1 MNRTLTIIGIASS
14 LALAISGCS
23 APAQTGS
30 AATQD
35 EAQKTESSAPVKIKS
50 SDDPHIQYVKNY
62 VGMNAR
68 QVGYTAL
75 DKMRHDRYGDGTLK
89 IVFVTPDGSHIDLG
103 SDENDWDDSDLQD
116 WKVVSQNLKPNT
128 EFTYTFTSD
137 SDDEDSDDE
146 DSDDEDS
153 DDEDTSFVSTQT
165 VDEIVLSLAKVGST
179 TNKSADLTKINPATD
194 KYTYFIKDYV
204 GRNLADCGYLSLANT
219 FNDSYG
225 PTYIK
230 FDIVSEDGAYIDPT
244 DSSALASYVV
254 VSQNVAPNSEL
265 KLVYSTDSNGEED
278 SNLVSSKSIDSVAL
292 TVKKIK

>member
-1 MNRTLTIIGIASS
+1 MNKTLVIIGLASS

-30 AATQD
+30 TVAQN
-35 EAQKTESSAPVKIKS
+35 EAQKTESSAPIKIKS

-75 DKMRHDRYGDGTLK
+75 DAMRHDRYGDGTLK

-137 SDDEDSDDE
+137 SDGEDSDG
-146 DSDDEDS
+146 
-153 DDEDTSFVSTQT
+153 EDTSLVSTQT

-179 TNKSADLTKINPATD
+179 TNKSANLTKINPATD

-254 VSQNVAPNSEL
+254 VSQNVAPNSEI
-265 KLVYSTDSNGEED
+265 KLVYSTDSNGEES

>member
-1 MNRTLTIIGIASS
+1 MNRTLIIISIASS
-14 LALAISGCS
+14 LALAMSGCS

-30 AATQD
+30 TSTQE
-35 EAQKTESSAPVKIKS
+35 EAQKAESSAPVKIKS

-75 DKMRHDRYGDGTLK
+75 DEMRHDHYGNGTLK

-103 SDENDWDDSDLQD
+103 SDENDWDDSALQD
-116 WKVVSQNLKPNT
+116 WKVVSQSLDPNT

-137 SDDEDSDDE
+137 SDG
-146 DSDDEDS
+146 
-153 DDEDTSFVSTQT
+153 EDTSLVATQT
-165 VDEIVLSLAKVGST
+165 IDEIVLSVCKVGGST
-179 TNKSADLTKINPATD
+179 KKAANSTKVKPATD

-204 GRNLADCGYLSLANT
+204 NRNLADCGYLSLGGT

-230 FDIVSEDGAYIDPT
+230 IDIVSEDGAYVDPS
-244 DSSALASYVV
+244 DSSSLESYVV

-265 KLVYSTDSNGEED
+265 KLVYSTDSNGEEY
-278 SNLVSSKSIDSVAL
+278 SNVVSSKSIDSVAL

>member
-1 MNRTLTIIGIASS
+1 MNKTLVIIGLASS

-30 AATQD
+30 TVAQN

-75 DKMRHDRYGDGTLK
+75 DEMRHDRYGDGTLK

-137 SDDEDSDDE
+137 SDGEDSDG
-146 DSDDEDS
+146 
-153 DDEDTSFVSTQT
+153 EDTSFVSTQT

-254 VSQNVAPNSEL
+254 VSQNVAPNSEI
-265 KLVYSTDSNGEED
+265 KLVYSTDSNGEES

>member
-1 MNRTLTIIGIASS
+1 MNKTLVIICLASS

-30 AATQD
+30 TVAQN
-35 EAQKTESSAPVKIKS
+35 EAQKTESSAPIKIKS

-75 DKMRHDRYGDGTLK
+75 DAMRHDRYGDGTLK

-137 SDDEDSDDE
+137 SDGEDSDG
-146 DSDDEDS
+146 
-153 DDEDTSFVSTQT
+153 EDTSLVSTQT

-179 TNKSADLTKINPATD
+179 TNKSANLTKINPATD

-254 VSQNVAPNSEL
+254 VSQNVAPNSEI
-265 KLVYSTDSNGEED
+265 KLVYSTDSNGEES

>member
-1 MNRTLTIIGIASS
+1 MNKTLVIIGLASS

-30 AATQD
+30 TVAQN

-75 DKMRHDRYGDGTLK
+75 DEMRHDRYGNGTLK

-137 SDDEDSDDE
+137 SDGEDSDG
-146 DSDDEDS
+146 
-153 DDEDTSFVSTQT
+153 EDTSFVSTQT

-204 GRNLADCGYLSLANT
+204 GRNLADCGYLSLADT

-254 VSQNVAPNSEL
+254 VSQNVAPNSEI
-265 KLVYSTDSNGEED
+265 KLVYSTDSNGEES

>member
-1 MNRTLTIIGIASS
+1 MNRTLVIIGLASS

-30 AATQD
+30 TATQN

-75 DKMRHDRYGDGTLK
+75 DEMRHDRYGNGTLK

-103 SDENDWDDSDLQD
+103 SDENDWDDSALQD
-116 WKVVSQNLKPNT
+116 WKVVSQSLKPNT
-128 EFTYTFTSD
+128 EFAYTFTSD
-137 SDDEDSDDE
+137 SDGKE
-146 DSDDEDS
+146 
-153 DDEDTSFVSTQT
+153 TSLVATQT
-165 VDEIVLSLAKVGST
+165 INEIVLSLNKVGGST
-179 TNKSADLTKINPATD
+179 SKSADLTKIKPAAD
-194 KYTYFIKDYV
+194 KCTYFIKDYV
-204 GRNLADCGYLSLANT
+204 GRNLADCGYLSLADT
-219 FNDSYG
+219 LNDSYG
-225 PTYIK
+225 PTFIK
-230 FDIVSEDGAYIDPT
+230 FDIVSEDGAYVDPT

-265 KLVYSTDSNGEED
+265 KLVYSTDSNGEEN
-278 SNLVSSKSIDSVAL
+278 SNLVSSKSIDSVVL

>member
-1 MNRTLTIIGIASS
+1 MNKTLAIIGLASS

-30 AATQD
+30 TVAQN

-75 DKMRHDRYGDGTLK
+75 DEMRHDRYGDGTLK

-128 EFTYTFTSD
+128 EFTYTFTND
-137 SDDEDSDDE
+137 SDG
-146 DSDDEDS
+146 EDS

-254 VSQNVAPNSEL
+254 VSQNVAPNSEI
-265 KLVYSTDSNGEED
+265 KLVYSTDSNGEES

>member
-1 MNRTLTIIGIASS
+1 MNRTLVIISIASS

-30 AATQD
+30 TAAQN
-35 EAQKTESSAPVKIKS
+35 EEQKTESPAPVKIKS

-75 DKMRHDRYGDGTLK
+75 DEMRHDRYGNGTLK

-103 SDENDWDDSDLQD
+103 SDENDWDDSALQD
-116 WKVVSQNLKPNT
+116 WKVVSQNLEPNT

-137 SDDEDSDDE
+137 SDG
-146 DSDDEDS
+146 
-153 DDEDTSFVSTQT
+153 EDTSLVSTQT
-165 VDEIVLSLAKVGST
+165 VDEIVLSLAKVGSS

-204 GRNLADCGYLSLANT
+204 GRNLADCGYLSIANT

-225 PTYIK
+225 PTFIT
-230 FDIVSEDGAYIDPT
+230 FDIVSEDGAYVDPT
-244 DSSALASYVV
+244 DSSALADYVV

-265 KLVYSTDSNGEED
+265 KLIYSTDSDGEEY
-278 SNLVSSKSIDSVAL
+278 SNLISSKSIDSVAL

>member
-1 MNRTLTIIGIASS
+1 MNKTLVIIGLASS

-30 AATQD
+30 TVAQN

-75 DKMRHDRYGDGTLK
+75 DEMRHDRYGDGTLK

-137 SDDEDSDDE
+137 SDG
-146 DSDDEDS
+146 EDS

-254 VSQNVAPNSEL
+254 VSQNVAPNSEI
-265 KLVYSTDSNGEED
+265 KLVYSTDSNGEES

>member
-1 MNRTLTIIGIASS
+1 MNKTLVIIGLASS

-30 AATQD
+30 TVAQN

-75 DKMRHDRYGDGTLK
+75 DEMRHDRYGDGTLK

-116 WKVVSQNLKPNT
+116 WRVVSQNLKPNT

-137 SDDEDSDDE
+137 SDG
-146 DSDDEDS
+146 
-153 DDEDTSFVSTQT
+153 EDTSLVSTQT

-254 VSQNVAPNSEL
+254 VSQNVAPNSEI
-265 KLVYSTDSNGEED
+265 KLVYSTDSNGEEY

>member
-1 MNRTLTIIGIASS
+1 MNKTLVIIGLASS

-30 AATQD
+30 TVAQN

-75 DKMRHDRYGDGTLK
+75 DEMRHDRYGNGTLK

-128 EFTYTFTSD
+128 EFTYTFTND
-137 SDDEDSDDE
+137 SDG
-146 DSDDEDS
+146 EDS

-254 VSQNVAPNSEL
+254 VSQNVAPNSEI
-265 KLVYSTDSNGEED
+265 KLVYSTDSNGEES

>member
-1 MNRTLTIIGIASS
+1 MNKTLVIIGLASS

-30 AATQD
+30 TVAQN
-35 EAQKTESSAPVKIKS
+35 EAQKTESSAPIKIKS

-75 DKMRHDRYGDGTLK
+75 DAMRHDRYGDGTLK

-137 SDDEDSDDE
+137 SDG
-146 DSDDEDS
+146 
-153 DDEDTSFVSTQT
+153 EDTSLVSTQT

-179 TNKSADLTKINPATD
+179 TNKSANLTKINPATD

-254 VSQNVAPNSEL
+254 VSQNVAPNSEI
-265 KLVYSTDSNGEED
+265 KLVYSTDSNGEES

>member
-1 MNRTLTIIGIASS
+1 MNRTLVIFSLASS

-75 DKMRHDRYGDGTLK
+75 DELRHDHYGNGTLK

-103 SDENDWDDSDLQD
+103 SDENDWDDSALQD
-116 WKVVSQNLKPNT
+116 WKVVSQSLEPNT

-137 SDDEDSDDE
+137 SDG
-146 DSDDEDS
+146 
-153 DDEDTSFVSTQT
+153 EDTSVVATQT
-165 VDEIVLSLAKVGST
+165 IGGST
-179 TNKSADLTKINPATD
+179 KKAASLTKINPATD

-204 GRNLADCGYLSLANT
+204 GRNLADCGYLSLADT

-225 PTYIK
+225 PTFIK

-265 KLVYSTDSNGEED
+265 KLVYSTNSDGEEYP
-278 SNLVSSKSIDSVAL
+278 NLVSSKSIDSVAL

>member
-1 MNRTLTIIGIASS
+1 MNKTLVIIGLASS

-30 AATQD
+30 TVAQN
-35 EAQKTESSAPVKIKS
+35 EAQKTESSAPIKIKS

-75 DKMRHDRYGDGTLK
+75 DEMRHDRYGDGTLK

-137 SDDEDSDDE
+137 SDGEDSDG
-146 DSDDEDS
+146 
-153 DDEDTSFVSTQT
+153 EDTSLVSTQT

-179 TNKSADLTKINPATD
+179 TNKSANLTKINPATD

-244 DSSALASYVV
+244 DSSAPASYVV
-254 VSQNVAPNSEL
+254 VSQNVAPNSEI
-265 KLVYSTDSNGEED
+265 KLVYSTDSNGEES

>member
-1 MNRTLTIIGIASS
+1 MNKTLVIIGLASS

-30 AATQD
+30 TVAQN
-35 EAQKTESSAPVKIKS
+35 EAQKTESSTPVKIKS

-75 DKMRHDRYGDGTLK
+75 DEMRHDRYGDGTLK

-137 SDDEDSDDE
+137 SDG
-146 DSDDEDS
+146 EDS

-254 VSQNVAPNSEL
+254 VSQNVAPNSEI
-265 KLVYSTDSNGEED
+265 KLVYSTDSNGEES

>member
-1 MNRTLTIIGIASS
+1 MNRTLVIIGLASS

-30 AATQD
+30 TATQN
-35 EAQKTESSAPVKIKS
+35 EAQKTESPAPVKIKS

-137 SDDEDSDDE
+137 SDG
-146 DSDDEDS
+146 EDS

-179 TNKSADLTKINPATD
+179 TNKSVDLTKINPATD

-254 VSQNVAPNSEL
+254 VSQNVAPNSEI
-265 KLVYSTDSNGEED
+265 KLVYSTDSNGEES

>member
-1 MNRTLTIIGIASS
+1 MNKTLVIIGLASS

-30 AATQD
+30 TVAQN

-75 DKMRHDRYGDGTLK
+75 DEMRHDRYGNGTLK

-103 SDENDWDDSDLQD
+103 SDENDWDDSALQD

-137 SDDEDSDDE
+137 SDGEDSDG
-146 DSDDEDS
+146 
-153 DDEDTSFVSTQT
+153 EDTSLVSTQT

-254 VSQNVAPNSEL
+254 VSQNVAPNSEI
-265 KLVYSTDSNGEED
+265 KLVYSTDSNGEES

>member
-1 MNRTLTIIGIASS
+1 MNKTLVIIGLASS

-30 AATQD
+30 TVAQN

-75 DKMRHDRYGDGTLK
+75 DEMRHDRYGDGTLK

-128 EFTYTFTSD
+128 EFTYTFTS
-137 SDDEDSDDE
+137 

-254 VSQNVAPNSEL
+254 VSQNVAPNSEI
-265 KLVYSTDSNGEED
+265 KLVYSTDSNGEES

>member
-1 MNRTLTIIGIASS
+1 MNKTLVIIGLASS

-30 AATQD
+30 TVAQN

-75 DKMRHDRYGDGTLK
+75 DEMRHDRYGDGTLK

-128 EFTYTFTSD
+128 EFTYTFTND
-137 SDDEDSDDE
+137 SDG
-146 DSDDEDS
+146 EDS

-254 VSQNVAPNSEL
+254 VSQNVAPNSEI
-265 KLVYSTDSNGEED
+265 KLVYSTDSNGEES

>member
-1 MNRTLTIIGIASS
+1 MNKTLVIIGLASS

-30 AATQD
+30 TATQD
-35 EAQKTESSAPVKIKS
+35 ETQKTESPAPVKIKS

-75 DKMRHDRYGDGTLK
+75 DEMRHDRYGNGTLK

-103 SDENDWDDSDLQD
+103 SDENDWDDSALQD
-116 WKVVSQNLKPNT
+116 WRVVSQSLEPNT

-137 SDDEDSDDE
+137 SDGKE
-146 DSDDEDS
+146 
-153 DDEDTSFVSTQT
+153 TSLVATQT
-165 VDEIVLSLAKVGST
+165 VNEIVLSLSKVGSS
-179 TNKSADLTKINPATD
+179 NNNSADLTEIKPATD

-204 GRNLADCGYLSLANT
+204 GRNLIDCGYLSLADT

-225 PTYIK
+225 PTFIK
-230 FDIVSEDGAYIDPT
+230 FDIVSEDGAYVDPT

-265 KLVYSTDSNGEED
+265 KLVYSTDSNGEEY
-278 SNLVSSKSIDSVAL
+278 SSLVSSKSVDSVAL

>member
-1 MNRTLTIIGIASS
+1 MNKTLVIIGLASS

-30 AATQD
+30 TVAQN
-35 EAQKTESSAPVKIKS
+35 EAQKTESSAPIKIKS

-75 DKMRHDRYGDGTLK
+75 DEMRHDRYGDGTLK

-137 SDDEDSDDE
+137 SDGEDSDG
-146 DSDDEDS
+146 
-153 DDEDTSFVSTQT
+153 EDTSLVSTQT

-179 TNKSADLTKINPATD
+179 TNKSANLTKINPATD

-254 VSQNVAPNSEL
+254 VSQNVAPNSEI
-265 KLVYSTDSNGEED
+265 KLVYSTDSNGEES

>member
-1 MNRTLTIIGIASS
+1 MNRTLVIIGLASS
-14 LALAISGCS
+14 LALAMSGCS

-30 AATQD
+30 TATQD
-35 EAQKTESSAPVKIKS
+35 EAQKAESSTPVKIKS

-75 DKMRHDRYGDGTLK
+75 DEMRHDHYGNGTLK
-89 IVFVTPDGSHIDLG
+89 IVFLTPDGSHIDLG
-103 SDENDWDDSDLQD
+103 SGENDWDDSALQD
-116 WKVVSQNLKPNT
+116 WKVVSQSLDPNT

-137 SDDEDSDDE
+137 SDG
-146 DSDDEDS
+146 
-153 DDEDTSFVSTQT
+153 EDTTVVATQT
-165 VDEIVLSLAKVGST
+165 IDEIVLSLGKVGSST
-179 TNKSADLTKINPATD
+179 KKAAKLTKINPATD

-204 GRNLADCGYLSLANT
+204 GRNLADCGYLSLADT

-225 PTYIK
+225 PTYIQ
-230 FDIVSEDGAYIDPT
+230 FDIVSEDGAYVDPT
-244 DSSALASYVV
+244 DSSALANYVV

-265 KLVYSTDSNGEED
+265 KLVYSTNSDGEEYP
-278 SNLVSSKSIDSVAL
+278 NLVSSKSIDSVAL

>member
-1 MNRTLTIIGIASS
+1 MNRTLVIIGLASS

-23 APAQTGS
+23 APTQTGS
-30 AATQD
+30 TATQN

-75 DKMRHDRYGDGTLK
+75 DEMRRDRYGNGTLK

-103 SDENDWDDSDLQD
+103 SDENDWDDSALQD
-116 WKVVSQNLKPNT
+116 WKVVSQSLKPNT
-128 EFTYTFTSD
+128 KFTYTFTSD
-137 SDDEDSDDE
+137 SNGKE
-146 DSDDEDS
+146 
-153 DDEDTSFVSTQT
+153 TSLVATQT
-165 VDEIVLSLAKVGST
+165 INEIVLSLSKVGGST
-179 TNKSADLTKINPATD
+179 SKSADLTKIKPAAD
-194 KYTYFIKDYV
+194 KCTYFIKDYV
-204 GRNLADCGYLSLANT
+204 GRNLADCGYLSLVDT
-219 FNDSYG
+219 LNDSYG
-225 PTYIK
+225 PTFIK
-230 FDIVSEDGAYIDPT
+230 FDIVSEDGAYVDPT

-265 KLVYSTDSNGEED
+265 KLVYSTDSNGEEN
-278 SNLVSSKSIDSVAL
+278 SNLVSSKSIDSVVL

>member
-1 MNRTLTIIGIASS
+1 MNRTLVIIGLASS

-30 AATQD
+30 TATQN
-35 EAQKTESSAPVKIKS
+35 EAQKTESPAPVKIKS

-137 SDDEDSDDE
+137 SDGE

-179 TNKSADLTKINPATD
+179 TNKSVDLTKINPATD

-254 VSQNVAPNSEL
+254 VSQNVAPNSEI
-265 KLVYSTDSNGEED
+265 KLVYSTDSNGEES

>member
-1 MNRTLTIIGIASS
+1 MNRTLIIISLASS
-14 LALAISGCS
+14 LALAMSGCS

-30 AATQD
+30 TATQE
-35 EAQKTESSAPVKIKS
+35 EAQKAESSAPVKIKS

-75 DKMRHDRYGDGTLK
+75 DEMRHDHYGNGTLK

-103 SDENDWDDSDLQD
+103 SDENDWDDSALQD
-116 WKVVSQNLKPNT
+116 WEVVSQSLDPNT

-137 SDDEDSDDE
+137 SDG
-146 DSDDEDS
+146 
-153 DDEDTSFVSTQT
+153 EDTSLVATQT
-165 VDEIVLSLAKVGST
+165 IDEIVLSVCKVGGST
-179 TNKSADLTKINPATD
+179 KKAANSTKVKPATD

-204 GRNLADCGYLSLANT
+204 NRNLADCGYLSLGGT

-230 FDIVSEDGAYIDPT
+230 IDIVSEDGAYVDPS
-244 DSSALASYVV
+244 DSSSLESYVV

-265 KLVYSTDSNGEED
+265 KLVYSTDSNGEEY

>member
-14 LALAISGCS
+14 LVLAISGCS
-23 APAQTGS
+23 TPAQTGS
-30 AATQD
+30 AVTQD
-35 EAQKTESSAPVKIKS
+35 QAQKTEPSAPVKIKS

-68 QVGYTAL
+68 QAGYTAL
-75 DKMRHDRYGDGTLK
+75 DEMRHDRYGNGTLK

-103 SDENDWDDSDLQD
+103 SDENDWDDSALQD
-116 WKVVSQNLKPNT
+116 WKVVSQSLEPNT

-137 SDDEDSDDE
+137 SDGKE
-146 DSDDEDS
+146 
-153 DDEDTSFVSTQT
+153 TSLVETQT
-165 VDEIVLSLAKVGST
+165 VNEIVLSLCKVGSS
-179 TNKSADLTKINPATD
+179 NNNSADLTEIKPATD

-225 PTYIK
+225 PTFIK
-230 FDIVSEDGAYIDPT
+230 FDIVSEDGTYVDPA

-254 VSQNVAPNSEL
+254 ISQNVAPNSEL
-265 KLVYSTDSNGEED
+265 KLIYSTDSNGEEY
-278 SNLVSSKSIDSVAL
+278 SNLVSSKSIDSIAL

>member
-1 MNRTLTIIGIASS
+1 MNRTLIIISLASS
-14 LALAISGCS
+14 LALAMSGCS

-30 AATQD
+30 TATQE
-35 EAQKTESSAPVKIKS
+35 EAQKAESSAPVKIKS

-75 DKMRHDRYGDGTLK
+75 DEMRHDHYGNGTLK

-103 SDENDWDDSDLQD
+103 SDENDWDDSALQD
-116 WKVVSQNLKPNT
+116 WKVVSQSLDPNT

-137 SDDEDSDDE
+137 SDG
-146 DSDDEDS
+146 
-153 DDEDTSFVSTQT
+153 EDTSLVATQT
-165 VDEIVLSLAKVGST
+165 IDEIVLSVCKVGGST
-179 TNKSADLTKINPATD
+179 KKAVNSTKVKPATD

-204 GRNLADCGYLSLANT
+204 NRNLADCGYLSLGGT

-230 FDIVSEDGAYIDPT
+230 IDIVSEDGAYVDPS
-244 DSSALASYVV
+244 DSSSLESYVV

-265 KLVYSTDSNGEED
+265 KLVYSTDSNGEEY

>member
-1 MNRTLTIIGIASS
+1 M
-14 LALAISGCS
+14 
-23 APAQTGS
+23 AQN
-30 AATQD
+30 
-35 EAQKTESSAPVKIKS
+35 EAQKTESSAPIKIKS

-75 DKMRHDRYGDGTLK
+75 DEMRHDRYGDGTLK

-137 SDDEDSDDE
+137 SDGEDSDG
-146 DSDDEDS
+146 
-153 DDEDTSFVSTQT
+153 EDTSLVSTQT

-179 TNKSADLTKINPATD
+179 TNKSANLTKINPATD

-254 VSQNVAPNSEL
+254 VSQNVAPNSEI
-265 KLVYSTDSNGEED
+265 KLVYSTDSNGEES

>member
-1 MNRTLTIIGIASS
+1 MNRTLAIIGIASS

-30 AATQD
+30 TAAQN
-35 EAQKTESSAPVKIKS
+35 EAQKTESPAPVKIKS

-75 DKMRHDRYGDGTLK
+75 DEMRHDRYGNGTLK

-103 SDENDWDDSDLQD
+103 SDENDWDDSALQD
-116 WKVVSQNLKPNT
+116 WKVVSQNLDPNT

-137 SDDEDSDDE
+137 SDGEE
-146 DSDDEDS
+146 TTLVE
-153 DDEDTSFVSTQT
+153 TQSIN
-165 VDEIVLSLAKVGST
+165 EIVLSLSKVGSS
-179 TNKSADLTKINPATD
+179 NNNSADLTEIKPATD

-225 PTYIK
+225 PTFIK
-230 FDIVSEDGAYIDPT
+230 FDLVSEDGAYVDPT
-244 DSSALASYVV
+244 DSSALTNYIV
-254 VSQNVAPNSEL
+254 VSQNVAPNSEF
-265 KLVYSTDSNGEED
+265 KLAYSTDSNGEEY

>member
-1 MNRTLTIIGIASS
+1 MNKTLVIIGLASS

-23 APAQTGS
+23 APDQTGS
-30 AATQD
+30 TVAQN

-128 EFTYTFTSD
+128 EFTYTFTS
-137 SDDEDSDDE
+137 

>member
-1 MNRTLTIIGIASS
+1 MNRTLAIIGIASS

-30 AATQD
+30 TAAQN
-35 EAQKTESSAPVKIKS
+35 EAQKTESPAPVKIKS
-50 SDDPHIQYVKNY
+50 SDAPHIQYVKNY

-75 DKMRHDRYGDGTLK
+75 DEMRHDRYGNGTLK

-103 SDENDWDDSDLQD
+103 SDENDWDDSALQD
-116 WKVVSQNLKPNT
+116 WKVVSQNLDPNT

-137 SDDEDSDDE
+137 SDGEE
-146 DSDDEDS
+146 TTLVE
-153 DDEDTSFVSTQT
+153 TQSIN
-165 VDEIVLSLAKVGST
+165 EIVLSLSKVGSS
-179 TNKSADLTKINPATD
+179 NNNSADLTEIKPATD

-225 PTYIK
+225 PTFIK
-230 FDIVSEDGAYIDPT
+230 FDLVSEDGAYVDPT
-244 DSSALASYVV
+244 DSSALTNYVV

-265 KLVYSTDSNGEED
+265 KLAYSTDSNGEEY